1 MPAPFLLPLAFGAGA
16 GVLGGSVAALSGRDA
31 ARQRKTRISELS
43 GQIARDDFGLSSQEK
58 GLAQRELLDPIRA
71 LATQRQSQQEATAAA
86 SGMVSGADLSRLR
99 QETGR
104 GLAEAAT
111 DAGERIARLDVET
124 AAREEQA
131 ARSELAAQQAAQ
143 EQRRADILRGF
154 LGPLAPAAA
163 MAGAMAGGPPEMR
176 AGSILDEDALFTQLE
191 ASDALSPRAKAYLGG
206 LSPTQRNLF
215 ARNLERAQYQRALM
229 GSADVL
235 EGEY

>member
-1 MPAPFLLPLAFGAGA
+1 MPAFLLPLAFGAGA
-16 GVLGGSVAALSGRDA
+16 SALGGGVAALSGRKA
-31 ARQRKTRISELS
+31 AKAREARVAELK
-43 GQIARDDFGLSSQEK
+43 GQIAGDEFGLSAQEK

-154 LGPLAPAAA
+154 LGPLAPAATV
-163 MAGAMAGGPPEMR
+163 AGAMAGGPPEMR

-191 ASDALSPRAKAYLGG
+191 ASDALSPAQKARLGS
-206 LSPTQRNLF
+206 LSPAQRNLF
-215 ARNLERAQYQRALM
+215 ARNLERAHYQGFPRGATL
-229 GSADVL
+229 L